1 MRSILAITGRSV
13 LFKSTL
19 LVIIAVFA
27 TAVFGF
33 AQVND
38 PAQPAAD
45 RQTPAPSPEPAAT
58 PVPLSE
64 LISEAD
70 AVSARIR
77 EIRARLVETKG
88 IRSIAEKIPA
98 IRQQVDE
105 KQPVTLQALAA
116 EPSLDDLRA
125 MARDWQAIARNFP
138 GWNRTFREAIG
149 ELDSYASELAAL
161 ADLWNRTLASFDTAR
176 KLDGDPKNSTASPAL
191 PVPGEIVDKAKAA
204 IDSIEQLALEV
215 EERRSELLT
224 LQSRTNEIEGRTA
237 AVLSEIGAARDLRLS
252 NLFVRDNSPIWDPA
266 EEIGS
271 IGSLFSEAWNSF
283 KAQATIMRA
292 YSANRTDRFALHA
305 LLFILLTTALYF
317 ARARVR
323 PYLKKEPQLEAA
335 AQIFET
341 PVVTALLVAVLFSG
355 WIYPEAPRLLRALMG
370 AAALIP
376 VVILLRRLVDR
387 PLFTILNVLVILF
400 VVDLVREILSGQPL
414 PSRVIFLTEMLFA
427 LAFLIWFMWNNRSVE
442 KIEAQHRRIFDTIQS
457 AVPIVLVLF
466 LMAFAANAIGFVSL
480 GNIIGN
486 GVLGSSYAALIIYT
500 AAQILRSLLIFAL
513 RVPPLAKLAIVKNN
527 RVLLREKAFKYISWA
542 SVVIWVLVVLN
553 LFSIS
558 DAIFGFFR
566 GFFAWSVD
574 IGALNISLGD
584 LAIFAITI
592 WIAVLI
598 SRFIRF
604 ILEEDVY
611 PRVDI
616 GGGVSYA
623 VSTMLHYAVLVL
635 GLLIAVAA
643 LGIDF
648 TKFAIV
654 AGAVGIGVGF
664 GLQTVV
670 NNFVS
675 GLILLF
681 ERPVKVGDTVQIGQH
696 VGSLMQIGLRAS
708 VLRKIDGSDV
718 VVPNSQ
724 LISEEVINWTMSDD
738 RRRIDVPVGVAYGS
752 DPEQVI
758 ELLTKVAV
766 GREDVMSEPAPKTL
780 FLGFGDNA
788 LNFELR
794 FWTENTTGWV
804 ALRSEVV
811 TAVYRALAEAKIE
824 IPFPQRD
831 LHLRS
836 VDGEAA
842 RSLGIDRND

>member
-1 MRSILAITGRSV
+1 
-13 LFKSTL
+13 
-19 LVIIAVFA
+19 LVT
-27 TAVFGF
+27 TASGFGQ
-33 AQVND
+33 AKE
-38 PAQPAAD
+38 AASPN
-45 RQTPAPSPEPAAT
+45 TETAKPSPEPTAS
-58 PVPLSE
+58 PIPLSA

-70 AVSARIR
+70 ALSARMR
-77 EIRARLVETKG
+77 EIRARLVETAG
-88 IRSIAEKIPA
+88 IRAIAEQVPA
-98 IRQQVDE
+98 IRVQVDE
-105 KQPVTLQALAA
+105 KEPVTLQALAA

-125 MARDWQAIARNFP
+125 MERDWKAIAGNFAR
-138 GWNRTFREAIG
+138 WNRTLREAIG
-149 ELDSYASELAAL
+149 ELDSYASELAVQ
-161 ADLWNRTLASFDTAR
+161 ADLWNQTLKSFESAR
-176 KLDGDPKNSTASPAL
+176 KPNGDPKAASANSAL
-191 PVPGEIVDKAKAA
+191 PVPGEIIEKAKAA
-204 IDSIEQLALEV
+204 IESIEQLEFEV
-215 EERRSELLT
+215 EERRSNLLT
-224 LQSRTNEIEGRTA
+224 LQSRMNEIEGRA
-237 AVLSEIGAARDLRLS
+237 VAVLGEIAAARDLKLS
-252 NLFVRDNSPIWDPA
+252 TLLVRDNSPIWDLP

-271 IGSLFSEAWNSF
+271 FGSHFSQAWNSF
-283 KAQATIMRA
+283 KAQAATLRA
-292 YSANRTDRFALHA
+292 YAASRTDRFALHA
-305 LLFILLTTALYF
+305 LLFILLTAALYF
-317 ARARVR
+317 ARARIR
-323 PYLKKEPQLEAA
+323 PYLKKEPKLEAA
-335 AQIFET
+335 AQIFES
-341 PVVTALLVAVLFSG
+341 PLVTALLVTVLFSS
-355 WIYPEAPRLLRALMG
+355 WIYPEAPRLFRALMG

-376 VVILLRRLVDR
+376 VVVLLRRLVDR

-414 PSRVIFLTEMLFA
+414 TARVIFLAEMLA
-427 LAFLIWFMWNNRSVE
+427 ASAFLIWFLWNNRTVE
-442 KIEAQHRRIFDTIQS
+442 KIEARHRRIFDTIRS
-457 AVPIVLVLF
+457 AVPFVLVLF

-500 AAQILRSLLIFAL
+500 AVQILRSLLIFAL
-513 RVPPLAKLAIVKNN
+513 RVPPLSRLAIVKNN
-527 RVLLREKAFKYISWA
+527 RALLREKAFKYIRWA

-553 LFSIS
+553 LFSIREP
-558 DAIFGFFR
+558 IFGFFR
-566 GFFAWSVD
+566 EFLAWSVD
-574 IGALNISLGD
+574 IGALNVSLGD
-584 LAIFAITI
+584 VAIFGITI

-696 VGSLMQIGLRAS
+696 VGSLKQIGLRAS

-758 ELLTKVAV
+758 ELLKKVAI

-788 LNFELR
+788 LDFELR
-794 FWTENTTGWV
+794 FWTENTERWV
-804 ALRSEVV
+804 DLRSEVV
-811 TAVYRALAEAKIE
+811 TAVYMALAEAKIE

-831 LHLRS
+831 LHVRS
-836 VDGEAA
+836 VDGKAA
-842 RSLGIDRND
+842 RSLRIERND